1 MPIRLK
7 ILVACIALTGVTLLL
22 GGFSQRAQQDLGEVA
37 TRLYDDAFLAMN
49 YLRSA
54 ESKLVRAEAEYLPAH
69 EPGAPEADARK
80 AFAAALAD
88 AGADLD
94 VARTRAMSAE
104 GGAATERLA
113 TEMSRLAMVLEA
125 PDRAPAVQMDALR
138 QVAQSF
144 GTAIEIYAAD
154 GFQQRARAGEIV
166 ERTATRTRWVIAMA
180 VVAALAISALLT
192 RSIVPGVRHAV
203 EVAKAIA
210 AGSLDNPIPPRRRSR
225 SEVAQLLQALDI
237 MQTSIREALAHIRA
251 LMEQQASRHADA
263 TEAQHARFE
272 AALSNMVQGLCL
284 FDAEGRLAVA
294 NRRFAEMFGQPV
306 IGARAGELFGDAT
319 MSALRPRGAEGA
331 LSSTTMLPDGRF
343 IAVAHR
349 DMEGGGW
356 VTTYEDVTERVEA
369 EARIAHLA
377 RHDAL
382 TGLPNRVALREHMQ
396 KVLPAG
402 GAEQVAVLCLD
413 LDRFKI
419 VNDTLGHPVGDALLR
434 AVSDRLLACVRQTDL
449 VVRQGGDEFA
459 IVQRHAGGREETVAL
474 AARIIG
480 ALTEIF
486 QVEGHQVSIGASV
499 GIALA
504 GDGAPGAEDLIKSAD
519 LALYRAKAEGGST
532 FRFFEAGMDEEM
544 RFRRHLEVDLR
555 AALAKDEL
563 ELFYQPLMHLGSGR
577 VSGFEAL
584 IRWRHPERG
593 LVSPAVFIPL
603 AEEIGL
609 IKPIGAWVLRR
620 ACADAALWPGGTKVA
635 VNLSPVQF
643 RDASLPGIVAA
654 ALQVSGL
661 PAERLELEIT
671 ESLMLLDDQAVL
683 KILHEL
689 RALGARIAM
698 DDFGTG
704 YSSLS
709 YLRRFP
715 FDKIKI
721 DQSFIRGLADQG
733 DSAAIVRAVIG
744 LGQSLGMMV
753 NAEGV
758 ETVEQL
764 SALQVQGCGEV
775 QGYLFSPPRPGVEVL
790 AMLRDLEAKL
800 EPVFKSGRSDPPVPA
815 EAAPRGPAGGAGRQ
829 ARAGRRRVQGQP
841 V

>member
-7 ILVACIALTGVTLLL
+7 ILVACIALTGVTLLM
-22 GGFSQRAQQDLGEVA
+22 GSFSQRAQRDLGEVA

-54 ESKLVRAEAEYLPAH
+54 ESKLVRAEAEYLPA
-69 EPGAPEADARK
+69 PGADTQA

-88 AGADLD
+88 AGADLE
-94 VARTRAMSAE
+94 VARARAMSAE
-104 GGAATERLA
+104 GEAATQHLAQAMEGLAALLALRER
-113 TEMSRLAMVLEA
+113 
-125 PDRAPAVQMDALR
+125 DPALLMDALR
-138 QVAQSF
+138 QVGRRF
-144 GTAIEIYAAD
+144 ETAIEVYAAD
-154 GFQQRARAGEIV
+154 GFQQRVRAGEIV
-166 ERTATRTRWVIAMA
+166 ERTAVRTQWVIAMA
-180 VVAALAISALLT
+180 VIAALLISALLT
-192 RSIVPGVRHAV
+192 RSIVPAVRHAV

-210 AGSLDNPIPPRRRSR
+210 AGSLDNNIPPQRRSR
-225 SEVAQLLQALDI
+225 SEVAQLLRALDV
-237 MQTSIREALAHIRA
+237 MQTSIRDALAHIRA
-251 LMEQQASRHADA
+251 LMDQQASSHADA
-263 TEAQHARFE
+263 TAAQHARFE

-294 NRRFAEMFGQPV
+294 NRRFVEMFGQPA
-306 IGARAGELFGDAT
+306 IGTTA
-319 MSALRPRGAEGA
+319 GA
-331 LSSTTMLPDGRF
+331 LFQETGMAALCPQGGPQDAASTAMLPDGRF
-343 IAVAHR
+343 IAVAR
-349 DMEGGGW
+349 RAVESGGW
-356 VTTYEDVTERVEA
+356 VTTYEDVTERMRA

-377 RHDAL
+377 KHDAL

-396 KVLPAG
+396 QALPLG
-402 GAEQVAVLCLD
+402 PGEQLAVLCLD

-434 AVSDRLLACVRQTDL
+434 AVSERLLECTRKTDL

-459 IVQRHAGGREETVAL
+459 IVQRHRGGIEETVAL
-474 AARIIG
+474 ASRVIAT
-480 ALTEIF
+480 LTEIF
-486 QVEGHQVSIGASV
+486 QVEGHQISIGTSIGI
-499 GIALA
+499 GIAFA
-504 GDGAPGAEDLIKSAD
+504 GEAIGGIEDLIKSAD
-519 LALYRAKAEGGST
+519 LALYRAKSEGGST

-555 AALAKDEL
+555 AALAKEEL
-563 ELFYQPLMHLGSGR
+563 ELFYQPLVHVGSGH

-620 ACADAALWPGGTKVA
+620 ACADAALWPEGVKVA

-643 RDASLPGIVAA
+643 RDGSLPGIVAA
-654 ALQVSGL
+654 ALQSSGL

-671 ESLMLLDDQAVL
+671 ESLMLMDDQAVL
-683 KILHEL
+683 KILHDL
-689 RALGARIAM
+689 RRLGTRIAM

-721 DQSFIRGLADQG
+721 DQSFIRGLDEQG
-733 DSAAIVRAVIG
+733 DAAAIVRAVIS
-744 LGQSLGMMV
+744 LGQSLGMTV

-758 ETVEQL
+758 ETEEQFSTL
-764 SALQVQGCGEV
+764 RAQGCGEV
-775 QGYLFSPPRPGVEVL
+775 QGYFFSPPRPGGEVQ
-790 AMLRDLEAKL
+790 AMMRNLGAKS
-800 EPVFKSGRSDPPVPA
+800 PATAQPPC
-815 EAAPRGPAGGAGRQ
+815 
-829 ARAGRRRVQGQP
+829 
-841 V
+841 